1 MIEALLEGLALGFI
15 LTLSVGPVLFTI
27 IKQSINHGKEGGFSF
42 VAGVWISDLLLVVIT
57 NSFSG
62 WVTEMLEYKQA
73 IGFVG
78 SLFLAAMGVYF
89 VFFKKVKTA
98 TLIDVNQVP
107 FSGKD
112 IAQLALSG
120 FMINTL
126 NPAVILFWLL
136 NATAF
141 AVTHSTK
148 QRILIFLICLAFNIL
163 ADVAKVL
170 MAGKLRHRLTVHNIR
185 IINKIS
191 GTILICFGLA
201 LLYGAIFM
209 IKS

>member
-1 MIEALLEGLALGFI
+1 
-15 LTLSVGPVLFTI
+15 
-27 IKQSINHGKEGGFSF
+27 
-42 VAGVWISDLLLVVIT
+42 
-57 NSFSG
+57 
-62 WVTEMLEYKQA
+62 
-73 IGFVG
+73 
-78 SLFLAAMGVYF
+78 
-89 VFFKKVKTA
+89 
-98 TLIDVNQVP
+98 
-107 FSGKD
+107 
-112 IAQLALSG
+112 
-120 FMINTL
+120 
-126 NPAVILFWLL
+126 LFWLL